1 MISPKT
7 ALLPWV
13 VLLTLLGPACGGSPS
28 SSSSSSGASSSTSAG
43 SVPRFSHVVLIVE
56 ENTSYQDVIGSSA
69 MPYLNSLAKKY
80 ALSANYFADTHP
92 SIGNYFMITT
102 GQIVTN
108 NDTFFGTV
116 SADNLV
122 RQFVKDG
129 KSWKS
134 YAESIP
140 STGYLGSDSY
150 PFLKRHVPFSY
161 FSDVKNSRSLAD
173 NIVRFS
179 SFASDLSAG
188 NLPNFSFIT
197 PNAEH
202 DAHDCPGGGSS
213 CPLSDK
219 LATADNWLK
228 TNIAQLIS
236 SSTFSDTLLIITFDE
251 GIGSDT
257 AHGGGH
263 VATVIISPKVKAGYR
278 GSGLYQHQ
286 SLERLIGEALRLSAV
301 PGAGSS
307 APSMSEFFR

>member
-1 MISPKT
+1 MIFPKT
-7 ALLPWV
+7 ALLPWIL
-13 VLLTLLGPACGGSPS
+13 LLTLLGPACGGSPS

-43 SVPRFSHVVLIVE
+43 SVPRFSHVVLVVE

-80 ALSANYFADTHP
+80 ALATNYFADTHP

-102 GQIVTN
+102 GEIATTN
-108 NDTFFGTV
+108 DSFSGTV

-122 RQFVKDG
+122 RQFMKDG

-140 STGYLGSDSY
+140 STGYLGGDSY

-161 FSDVKNSRSLAD
+161 FSDVNNSTSLAD
-173 NIVRFS
+173 NIVPFS
-179 SFASDLSAG
+179 SFTSDLSAG
-188 NLPNFSFIT
+188 KLPNFSFIT
-197 PNAEH
+197 PDAEH
-202 DAHDCPGGGSS
+202 DAHDCPGGGSA

-219 LATADNWLK
+219 LAAADHWLK

-251 GIGSDT
+251 GDGSDS

-263 VATVIISPKVKAGYR
+263 VATVIISPKAKAGYQ
-278 GSGLYQHQ
+278 GSGLYQHE
-286 SLERLIGEALRLSAV
+286 SLERLVGDALRLSAV

-307 APSMSEFFR
+307 APSMSEFFQ